1 MVPFDLDGF
10 SVSIVTIMT
19 IFKKTA
25 TVICVLSI
33 NVKLYFKKK
42 INDYFRPKRQ
52 DTEESN

>member
-19 IFKKTA
+19 ILKKTA

-33 NVKLYFKKK
+33 NVKLYLKKK